1 MSYFD
6 DEQKPYRRLW
16 AIAATVALALH
27 LGGAALA
34 FGHLKTDD
42 NDDGLGANGAE
53 FAVELESPK
62 VPDDN
67 LPPGPDA
74 DAQQA
79 SQAQNEQKAEP
90 KQTELPTDKPQETE
104 DPDRVVSENNSQK
117 QKEDDP
123 KLAAVETQAAV
134 EQQAQEASSRQQ
146 LDEKARESEHMKAP
160 NPGIGKDKLKL
171 TANWGHKIS
180 AYFDLHKKYPPN
192 QKNKA
197 ATVKVSLVLNRRG
210 NVVSANV
217 VRSSGDTAFDDAAIS
232 MIHRSDPVPLPPA
245 GLTDDTYSFS
255 LDVNFTK
262 PK

>member
-1 MSYFD
+1 
-6 DEQKPYRRLW
+6 
-16 AIAATVALALH
+16 VALALH

-34 FGHLKTDD
+34 LGHLKTGD

-67 LPPGPDA
+67 LAPGPDA

-79 SQAQNEQKAEP
+79 SQAQNEQKAEL
-90 KQTELPTDKPQETE
+90 KETDLPTDKQQQTE
-104 DPDRVVSENNSQK
+104 NPDRVVTENNSQK
-117 QKEDDP
+117 PKEDDP
-123 KLAAVETQAAV
+123 KLAAVQTEAAV
-134 EQQAQEASSRQQ
+134 EQQEQEATARQQ
-146 LDEKARESEHMKAP
+146 LDEKARESEQMKAP

-171 TANWGHKIS
+171 TANWGRKIS
-180 AYFDLHKKYPPN
+180 AYFELHKKYPPN
-192 QKNKA
+192 QKSKA
-197 ATVKVSLVLNRRG
+197 GTVKVSLVLNRRG

-217 VRSSGDTAFDDAAIS
+217 VQSSGDVAFDDAAIS

-245 GLTDDTYSFS
+245 GLTDDTYNFS
-255 LDVNFTK
+255 IDVNFTK

>member
-1 MSYFD
+1 RRPRGALWRADGRDRAAPPGRLQQDQAGGAGRRGRSSGGAGDGDRKAVVTAMSYFD
-6 DEQKPYRRLW
+6 DEQKPSRRLW

-90 KQTELPTDKPQETE
+90 KETELPTDKPQESE

-117 QKEDDP
+117 PKEDD
-123 KLAAVETQAAV
+123 
-134 EQQAQEASSRQQ
+134 
-146 LDEKARESEHMKAP
+146 
-160 NPGIGKDKLKL
+160 
-171 TANWGHKIS
+171 
-180 AYFDLHKKYPPN
+180 
-192 QKNKA
+192 
-197 ATVKVSLVLNRRG
+197 
-210 NVVSANV
+210 
-217 VRSSGDTAFDDAAIS
+217 
-232 MIHRSDPVPLPPA
+232 
-245 GLTDDTYSFS
+245 
-255 LDVNFTK
+255 
-262 PK
+262 